1 MTLSFFNTTNLHGEE
16 LKKKDIAA
24 QSQEVKI
31 YDILYS
37 LRNATEWWTRDAINR
52 EYTRRYG
59 KRMKD
64 QSISRAL
71 SNLSAW
77 FCTDC
82 KKYSS
87 SAVCKCG
94 KRINQHPK
102 LEKSLT
108 AMWRSDEDDRV
119 HAWKLYQPEDLF
131 GDSVKK
137 SRVDT
142 YGGL

>member
-1 MTLSFFNTTNLHGEE
+1 MTLSFFNTTNLHGKE
-16 LKKKDIAA
+16 LAKKDMAA

-31 YDILYS
+31 HDILYS

-87 SAVCKCG
+87 NSVCKCG
-94 KRINQHPK
+94 KMISQRPK

-131 GDSVKK
+131 GDSVMK
-137 SRVDT
+137 SRVET

>member
-1 MTLSFFNTTNLHGEE
+1 MTLSFFNTTNLHGKE
-16 LKKKDIAA
+16 LAKKDMAA

-31 YDILYS
+31 HDILYS

-82 KKYSS
+82 RKYSTS
-87 SAVCKCG
+87 PVCKYG
-94 KRINQHPK
+94 KAIMQKPK
-102 LEKSLT
+102 LEKSRT
-108 AMWRSDEDDRV
+108 AMWNSDEDDRV
-119 HAWKLYQPEDLF
+119 HAWRLYQPEDLF

-137 SRVDT
+137 SRVET